1 MRSVSGTA
9 RGFESPAR
17 TQILTLAASPRD
29 RQNNWQVKKIL
40 IIGTIFFVGLVATF
54 YTFVIRDHN
63 KLYETVKT
71 DFADKYPNY
80 EFIECGI
87 GEGDLVAAD
96 VHVRFKRPGDDKIQ
110 EEVWQYWDTDSVW
123 LHRDKYLELTKDKGD

>member
-1 MRSVSGTA
+1 
-9 RGFESPAR
+9 
-17 TQILTLAASPRD
+17 
-29 RQNNWQVKKIL
+29 VKKIL
-40 IIGTIFFVGLVATF
+40 IIGTMFFVGLVATF